1 MFLKM
6 KYIKTFESFISES
19 NKFELFVAND
29 NTYLKSGEAHM
40 EIPEKED
47 DAILIGSRE
56 KLAKIYYL
64 KPGIMVV
71 KGDDVEQEFTNIEK
85 LITWLNQNNWSYIT
99 KDNNE
104 RSDN

>member
-1 MFLKM
+1 M
-6 KYIKTFESFISES
+6 KYIKTFESFINES

-29 NTYLKSGEAHM
+29 NTYLKSGEVHL

-47 DAILIGSRE
+47 GAILIGSRE

-71 KGDDVEQEFTNIEK
+71 KGGGTEQEFTNIEK
-85 LITWLNQNNWSYIT
+85 LVTWLNQNNWSYIT
-99 KDNNE
+99 KDDNE
-104 RSDN
+104 RPDN